1 MVTLSCFT
9 SGLRRHYDWSI
20 IGVSIPYSKDLFD
33 QGWVPVAEETPDRTD
48 AAGGPVDLCRDRV
61 PHRLPPDHGDAHGD
75 QSARPGVGAPARAR
89 HHACA
94 RRALALRDPEPGIEY
109 GLARS
114 ATVWAIGFFASSVT
128 PAKAGDA
135 VRAVYL
141 RNDTGRTLGE
151 AFLTVFVD
159 RLWDLGFVLA
169 AGTVSAFFFSAR
181 YIRLPSAPLVAGGV
195 LVLGVCAVIATR
207 RELVRSMLK
216 PVVSIMVPQRF
227 RDKLSNNFHTF
238 YDALRVHASRP
249 ARGIVMA
256 FYTLLCWGLIYTL
269 AVYIARILSLPV
281 RADYIILIM
290 PIVTLVELIP
300 FSIAGLG
307 TREATVIYFFSVV
320 GAGAAQAVGFSIVY
334 VLIGTYLTSLVGFIL
349 WLKHPVRWRSLNA

>member
-1 MVTLSCFT
+1 MLKKLLTALMPLVGLSIFAVIVYRTGFHRIMETLSVINPRDLVWAPVLVLAIMLVR
-9 SGLRRHYDWSI
+9 GARWHYVIRS
-20 IGVSIPYSKDLFD
+20 L
-33 QGWVPVAEETPDRTD
+33 
-48 AAGGPVDLCRDRV
+48 
-61 PHRLPPDHGDAHGD
+61 
-75 QSARPGVGAPARAR
+75 
-89 HHACA
+89 
-94 RRALALRDPEPGIEY
+94 GIEY
-109 GLARS
+109 KLTRS

-141 RNDTGRTLGE
+141 RNDTGRSLGE
-151 AFLTVFVD
+151 AFLTIFVD

-169 AGTVSAFFFSAR
+169 AGAVSGLVFSSR

-216 PVVSIMVPQRF
+216 PLVGIIVPARF
-227 RDKLSNNFHTF
+227 RDKLSSNFHTF
-238 YDALRVHASRP
+238 YDGLRVYASRP
-249 ARGIVMA
+249 ARSFVMA
-256 FYTLLCWGLIYTL
+256 FYTLLGWGLIYTL
-269 AVYIARILSLPV
+269 AVYVARILSLPV

-334 VLIGTYLTSLVGFIL
+334 VLIGTYMTALVGFIL

>member
-1 MVTLSCFT
+1 MKRTLTVLMPLIGLSIFGFIIFRTGPGRIWETLSAIEWKHLVWAPFLILAIMLVR
-9 SGLRRHYDWSI
+9 GARWHYVIRS
-20 IGVSIPYSKDLFD
+20 L
-33 QGWVPVAEETPDRTD
+33 
-48 AAGGPVDLCRDRV
+48 
-61 PHRLPPDHGDAHGD
+61 
-75 QSARPGVGAPARAR
+75 
-89 HHACA
+89 
-94 RRALALRDPEPGIEY
+94 GIEY
-109 GLARS
+109 GVARS

-135 VRAVYL
+135 VRALYL

-151 AFLTVFVD
+151 TFLTVFVD

-169 AGTVSAFFFSAR
+169 AGTVSALVFSAR

-195 LVLGVCAVIATR
+195 FVLGVCAVIATR
-207 RELVRSMLK
+207 RTLVRALMK
-216 PVVSIMVPQRF
+216 PVVAIMVPARF
-227 RDKLSNNFHTF
+227 RDSLASNFHTF
-238 YDALRVHASRP
+238 YDALRVHGSRP
-249 ARGIVMA
+249 VRSVVMA
-256 FYTLLCWGLIYTL
+256 GYTLLCWGLIFAL

-281 RADYIILIM
+281 RASYIVLIM

-334 VLIGTYLTSLVGFIL
+334 VLIGTYLTALVGFFL
-349 WLKHPVRWRSLNA
+349 WLKHPVRWRAMRV